1 MAHTASLR
9 RAPEHHRSAGLLLV
23 SPAMKKTLSILFLGT
38 ALTLAACGKDK
49 KQATAEPA
57 AAAPAAEPAAAP
69 AAESAKPADPN
80 AAAPAAPAGEAKP
93 EEKKAGGW

>member
-23 SPAMKKTLSILFLGT
+23 SPAMKKTLSILFIGT

-57 AAAPAAEPAAAP
+57 AAAPAAEPA
-69 AAESAKPADPN
+69 KPADQN

>member
-1 MAHTASLR
+1 
-9 RAPEHHRSAGLLLV
+9 
-23 SPAMKKTLSILFLGT
+23 MKKTLSILFIGT

-49 KQATAEPA
+49 KPATNEPA
-57 AAAPAAEPAAAP
+57 AAAPAAEPA
-69 AAESAKPADPN
+69 KPADP

>member
-1 MAHTASLR
+1 
-9 RAPEHHRSAGLLLV
+9 
-23 SPAMKKTLSILFLGT
+23 MKKTLSILFIGT

-57 AAAPAAEPAAAP
+57 AAAPAAEPA
-69 AAESAKPADPN
+69 KPADPN

-93 EEKKAGGW
+93 DEKKAGGW

>member
-9 RAPEHHRSAGLLLV
+9 RAPERHRSAGLLLV
-23 SPAMKKTLSILFLGT
+23 SPAMKQTLSILFIGT

-49 KQATAEPA
+49 KPAAADPA
-57 AAAPAAEPAAAP
+57 AAAPAADP
-69 AAESAKPADPN
+69 AKPADPN